1 MTAPVP
7 TQPPHVALV
16 EDDAA
21 LRDATT
27 QALGLEGAEVIAFSD
42 ARAAL
47 GWLTPEFAGVVV
59 SDVRMPGIDGIEF
72 FTRLRDIDPDLPVIL
87 TTGHG
92 DIAMAVDAMKNGAA
106 DFLTKPY
113 SSASLIRAV
122 RAAATRRA
130 LALENRRLR
139 EEAGRNAGAAIPGT
153 SPAAVWLRSVIEGI
167 ARSEID
173 VVLTGTA
180 GTGKSHAARLIHDL
194 SPRRA
199 RPFVC
204 VDAGVLAHEDAE
216 LLLFGRDPGAG
227 SGRAALSRT
236 GLVER
241 ANGGTLFL
249 DEIEAASSS
258 LSARLLSLVE
268 KRQVLPI
275 GADRARRLNLR
286 IIISRLID
294 HSSGAA
300 ASQRDPLWHRLGAV
314 QVAFPGLSERREDI
328 PEIFRLFVTR
338 QARELGIAV
347 PAIGELQWHHV
358 QSHGW
363 PGNLH
368 ELNGY
373 ARAFVLG
380 LSDIGMPAVPIAG
393 QRNLQQIVADF
404 ERTVLEDALRQCCGD
419 IAKLQEMLQTPRKTI
434 YDKLAKHNL
443 KPSDF
448 RSTRAVP

>member
-1 MTAPVP
+1 MTATAAPSP
-7 TQPPHVALV
+7 LLVALV
-16 EDDAA
+16 EDDEA
-21 LRDATT
+21 LRDASL
-27 QALGLEGAEVIAFSD
+27 QALELEGAEVIPFAD

-47 GWLTPEFAGVVV
+47 AWLTPEYPGVVV
-59 SDVRMPGIDGIEF
+59 SDVRMPGIDGIAF
-72 FTRLRDIDPDLPVIL
+72 FARLRAIDQDLPVIL

-113 SSASLIRAV
+113 SSVSLIRAV
-122 RAAATRRA
+122 RVAAARRT

-139 EEAGRNAGAAIPGT
+139 DAAGRSAGAAIPGT
-153 SPAAVWLRSVIEGI
+153 SPAAVRLRSVIEGV
-167 ARSEID
+167 AGSEID
-173 VVLTGTA
+173 VILTGPA
-180 GTGKSHAARLIHDL
+180 GTGKSHAAQLIHDL
-194 SPRRA
+194 SPRSA

-204 VDAGVLAHEDAE
+204 VDAGVLAHGDAE

-227 SGRAALSRT
+227 ALSRT

-249 DEIEAASSS
+249 DEIEAANAT

-286 IIISRLID
+286 IIIARLTD
-294 HSSGAA
+294 AKAADTALPHGA
-300 ASQRDPLWHRLGAV
+300 LWHRLGAV
-314 QVAFPGLSERREDI
+314 QVAMPALIERREDV
-328 PEIFRLFVTR
+328 PEIFRLFVIR
-338 QARELGIAV
+338 HARELGI
-347 PAIGELQWHHV
+347 PAPPIGEAQWRHV

-380 LSDIGMPAVPIAG
+380 LSDMGLSERGAASPALSG
-393 QRNLQQIVADF
+393 QRPLHQILADF
-404 ERTVLEDALRQCCGD
+404 ERVVLEDALRQTRGD
-419 IAKLQEMLQTPRKTI
+419 IAHLQALLQTPRKTL

-443 KPSDF
+443 KPSDY
-448 RSTRAVP
+448 RS